1 MTGETSGGGGN
12 SVNVPVMGF
21 YQSSAAN
28 KSSADEG
35 AASAG
40 RLVVYGDSNCLDSAH
55 SAGKHCFSM
64 MDAILEYSGMG
75 TLPKVSSAHSVIK
88 CLLIA

>member
-1 MTGETSGGGGN
+1 M
-12 SVNVPVMGF
+12 VNVPVMGF
-21 YQSSAAN
+21 YQASAVN
-28 KSSADEG
+28 KSFADEG
-35 AASAG
+35 GTSSSPG

-75 TLPKVSSAHSVIK
+75 TLPKVST
-88 CLLIA
+88 